1 MHEDALVLWK
11 NEDLPKIVAVLQ
23 ELAPDLAEKPLR
35 DFSTI
40 VNELTK
46 RASQKINE
54 RCGLSSC
61 IEMPEDTV
69 MFFAA
74 ELVSSLNGVL
84 PLNYPYIIAFVCGRG
99 PSRFAV
105 LERKKIP
112 GAHDIISKNLFL
124 ILQNEE
130 SSG

>member
-1 MHEDALVLWK
+1 M
-11 NEDLPKIVAVLQ
+11 PKIIAVLR

-35 DFSTI
+35 DFSAI

-46 RASQKINE
+46 RASKKINE
-54 RCGLSSC
+54 RCGFSSC
-61 IEMPEDTV
+61 AEMPEDTV

-99 PSRFAV
+99 QSRFAV
-105 LERKKIP
+105 LEQKKIP
-112 GAHDIISKNLFL
+112 GAHDIISQNLFL
-124 ILQNEE
+124 VLQNEE
-130 SSG
+130 SFE